1 MIDEINQK
9 RREFNEKVGTSKENQ
24 YHEQRKCQHF
34 MKCKSSIMKLLLR
47 VVQSYGPYILK
58 T

>member
-24 YHEQRKCQHF
+24 YHKQRKCQHF

-47 VVQSYGPYILK
+47 VVQSMARIY
-58 T
+58 